1 MDSFPQKGMIRF
13 DSGNKRHIVIFKQSI
28 FSGASHTAFVLLA
41 TLCVLSACARPDA
54 PTAAFNDPYE
64 ASSRNVHAF
73 NKGLD
78 KALVGPTA
86 KGYGAITPPVVIN
99 MISNF
104 SGYLGLQG
112 QAVNNIL
119 QGDAKG
125 LGQTILTF
133 AVNSLTF
140 GVGDLASEAGIKDN
154 NADFGQTLHVWG
166 VGQGIY
172 HEMPVLGPST
182 TRDTVGFVVD
192 TVINPVNLLE
202 SSNARWAGF
211 GFSVLDRLGDRNQ
224 FSDIVEETL
233 YNSEDSYITARS
245 LYLQNR
251 EFFLNKGV
259 NEDSLEDP
267 FADF

>member
-1 MDSFPQKGMIRF
+1 MSRPVTFRQIPYLHLLRRITVF
-13 DSGNKRHIVIFKQSI
+13 F
-28 FSGASHTAFVLLA
+28 TA
-41 TLCVLSACARPDA
+41 LCVLSACAA
-54 PTAAFNDPYE
+54 PVTKTAIYDPYE
-64 ASSRNVHAF
+64 KSSRKVHAF

-78 KALVGPTA
+78 RALIGPTA
-86 KGYGAITPPVVIN
+86 KGYGFITPPVLIHT
-99 MISNF
+99 ISNF
-104 SGYLGLQG
+104 SGYLGLPG

-119 QGDAKG
+119 QADAKG
-125 LGQTILTF
+125 FGQTLLTF
-133 AVNSLTF
+133 TVNSLTF
-140 GVGDLASEAGIKDN
+140 GLGDLASEAGITDN

-182 TRDTVGFVVD
+182 TRDTIGFVVD

-202 SSNARWAGF
+202 SSDARWAGF

-224 FSDIVEETL
+224 YSEVIEDTL
-233 YNSEDSYITARS
+233 YNSEDSYIAARS

-251 EFFLNKGV
+251 DFKLNKGTI